1 VSVLTEPAAV
11 LAVVA
16 SAVVAA
22 GTAGAV
28 VRPTPR
34 LGPRLR
40 PYTAAARSA
49 LGRGADPAA
58 IAEPG
63 PVLSGNVLRR
73 LLEPVVGRAARRL
86 GSVLDR
92 DGDERLGLR
101 LAQAGLLI
109 DVPASRRVQEYRV
122 RQLTRG
128 LAQAAAFGTVA
139 LAAGRGAGPVLGALV
154 LGGVAGVA
162 RLRGRVDRA
171 IDGRRAAMR
180 MELYTVNQLLAL
192 HVRVGGGVAAAVQHV
207 VERGSGAVVGEL
219 AEVLRSHRSGRRLG
233 EALLGAATTTPEPH
247 AARTYRLLAHGT
259 ELGSDLAEGLR
270 LLSEDLRVQRVESL
284 KRAATRRRAAM
295 LVPIIAVLAPVMLLF
310 VAAPLPSIVFGAA
323 P

>member
-1 VSVLTEPAAV
+1 MIWDIDSTAV
-11 LAVVA
+11 LAALA
-16 SAVVAA
+16 SAVAVAA
-22 GTAGAV
+22 AAGAA
-28 VRPTPR
+28 VRPTVR

-40 PYTAAARSA
+40 PYTTAARSA
-49 LGRGADPAA
+49 LGRGADPTALS
-58 IAEPG
+58 EPG

-73 LLEPVVGRAARRL
+73 LLDPVVGRLARRL
-86 GSVLDR
+86 GTLLDR
-92 DGDERLGLR
+92 DADERLALR
-101 LAQAGLLI
+101 LAQAGLLP
-109 DVPASRRVQEYRV
+109 DVPAARRAQEYRV

-128 LAQAAAFGTVA
+128 LAQSAAFGGVA
-139 LAAGRGAGPVLGALV
+139 LATGRGAGVVLGGLV
-154 LGGVAGVA
+154 LGGVSGVA
-162 RLRGRVDRA
+162 RLRGRVDRS
-171 IDGRRAAMR
+171 IEERRGAMR

-219 AEVLRSHRSGRRLG
+219 GEVLRSHRSGRRLG
-233 EALLGAATTTPEPH
+233 EALLTAAANTPEPH

-270 LLSEDLRVQRVESL
+270 LLSEDLRIQRVESL
-284 KRAATRRRAAM
+284 KRAATQRRAAM
-295 LVPIIAVLAPVMLLF
+295 LVPIIGVLAPVMLLF

>member
-1 VSVLTEPAAV
+1 MSVLTEPAAV

>member
-1 VSVLTEPAAV
+1 MSVLTEPAAV

-73 LLEPVVGRAARRL
+73 LLEPVVGRAARWL

-233 EALLGAATTTPEPH
+233 EALLGAAATTPEPH

>member
-1 VSVLTEPAAV
+1 MGLGSPAAL
-11 LAVVA
+11 LAVLA

-22 GTAGAV
+22 GIAGSV
-28 VRPTPR
+28 VRPTAR

-58 IAEPG
+58 LSEPG
-63 PVLSGNVLRR
+63 PVLSGSVLRR
-73 LLEPVVGRAARRL
+73 LMDPVVGRLARRL
-86 GSVLDR
+86 GGVLDR
-92 DGDERLGLR
+92 DVDERLGLR
-101 LAQAGLLI
+101 LAQAGLLPE
-109 DVPASRRVQEYRV
+109 VPAARRAQEYRV

-128 LAQAAAFGTVA
+128 LVLAGTFGMVA
-139 LAAGRGAGPVLGALV
+139 LAAGRGAGVVLGAVL

-171 IDGRRAAMR
+171 IEVRRGAMR

-207 VERGSGAVVGEL
+207 VDRGSGAVVGEL

-233 EALLGAATTTPEPH
+233 EALLGTADTTPEPH
-247 AARTYRLLAHGT
+247 AARTYRLLAHGA

-284 KRAATRRRAAM
+284 KRAATQRRAAM